1 MPEMEF
7 SLRWPDGSESR
18 CYSPSLV
25 VEDHL
30 TVGET
35 YPVPDLVARS
45 RAAMTEASRRVAVKF
60 GFPCS
65 RAMATLSTI
74 EQRAAQWQA
83 EPAAAVTVLSFH
95 RLT

>member
-7 SLRWPDGSESR
+7 ALRWPNGSESR

-30 TVGET
+30 AVGET
-35 YPVPDLVARS
+35 YPVADLVTRS
-45 RAAMTEASRRVAVKF
+45 RAAMTEASQRVAAKY

-65 RAMATLSTI
+65 RAMATLSGI
-74 EQRAAQWQA
+74 EEQANRWQA
-83 EPAAAVTVLSFH
+83 EPGAEVTVLSFH

>member
-7 SLRWPDGSESR
+7 ALRWPDGSESR

-30 TVGET
+30 TVGQA
-35 YPVPDLVARS
+35 YPVADLVTRTQ
-45 RAAMTEASRRVAVKF
+45 AAMTEASRRVEAKF

-65 RAMATLSTI
+65 RAMATQATVARQAS
-74 EQRAAQWQA
+74 RWQSEPGA
-83 EPAAAVTVLSFH
+83 EITVLSFH